1 MNIYIQYIENN
12 LKMKIL
18 PLFYILLI
26 LVSFTNE
33 YQYEFI
39 GEDEEDPVLQ
49 FNILGFLGGLLM
61 KGIKTISNPNFWIEK
76 LKTQAAKF
84 IQKQISNQIA
94 RAHKRVNNV
103 EEFANEVRECDRKIN
118 KDNNDKVMKI
128 RNEVGLPNVMDFCR
142 NNKQCGT
149 TIKNDYDY
157 LDIIIYKF
165 PPLPA
170 PSINDRWRTQG
181 DPTLIPRIG
190 GNNHINRS
198 NDPKY
203 LADVRKI
210 DEMMGIIKNM
220 EANLNRCMENPF
232 IV

>member
-1 MNIYIQYIENN
+1 
-12 LKMKIL
+12 MKIL
-18 PLFYILLI
+18 PLFYVLLI

-39 GEDEEDPVLQ
+39 SEDEEDPVLQ
-49 FNILGFLGGLLM
+49 FNILGFLAGLLRT
-61 KGIKTISNPNFWIEK
+61 GIRTISNPNFWVEQ
-76 LKTQAAKF
+76 LKKQAAKF
-84 IQKQISNQIA
+84 IKKQFTNMIE
-94 RAHKRVNNV
+94 RAHKRINNV

-128 RNEVGLPNVMDFCR
+128 RNEVGLPNVQEFCR

-149 TIKNDYDY
+149 TIKTDYDY

-165 PPLPA
+165 PPL
-170 PSINDRWRTQG
+170 SSRDIEKYMNQNTY
-181 DPTLIPRIG
+181 PRIG
-190 GNNHINRS
+190 NVIQHINRS

-210 DEMMGIIKNM
+210 DEMMKILKNM
-220 EANLNRCMENPF
+220 DENLHRCMDNPF

>member
-181 DPTLIPRIG
+181 DPTLIPRKG

-203 LADVRKI
+203 LADVRKV

-220 EANLNRCMENPF
+220 EANLNRCMEDPF

>member
-18 PLFYILLI
+18 PLFYVLLI

-39 GEDEEDPVLQ
+39 SEDEEDPVLQ

-103 EEFANEVRECDRKIN
+103 EEFANQVRECDRKIN

-165 PPLPA
+165 PPLSFRDIENYMAQHPYL
-170 PSINDRWRTQG
+170 NMG
-181 DPTLIPRIG
+181 KGIP
-190 GNNHINRS
+190 HINRS

-203 LADVRKI
+203 LADVRKV

-220 EANLNRCMENPF
+220 EANLNRCMEDPF

>member
-18 PLFYILLI
+18 PLFYVLLI

-39 GEDEEDPVLQ
+39 NEDEEDPVLQ

-84 IQKQISNQIA
+84 IQKQISNQIE

-103 EEFANEVRECDRKIN
+103 EEFANQLE
-118 KDNNDKVMKI
+118 
-128 RNEVGLPNVMDFCR
+128 NVIE
-142 NNKQCGT
+142 K
-149 TIKNDYDY
+149 
-157 LDIIIYKF
+157 
-165 PPLPA
+165 
-170 PSINDRWRTQG
+170 
-181 DPTLIPRIG
+181 
-190 GNNHINRS
+190 
-198 NDPKY
+198 
-203 LADVRKI
+203 
-210 DEMMGIIKNM
+210 
-220 EANLNRCMENPF
+220 
-232 IV
+232 

>member
-1 MNIYIQYIENN
+1 
-12 LKMKIL
+12 MKIL
-18 PLFYILLI
+18 PLFYVLLI

-39 GEDEEDPVLQ
+39 SEDEEDPVLQ
-49 FNILGFLGGLLM
+49 FNILGFLGGLLRQ
-61 KGIKTISNPNFWIEK
+61 GIRTISNPNFWVEK
-76 LKTQAAKF
+76 LKTQALKF
-84 IQKQISNQIA
+84 IQKQIRNQIE
-94 RAHKRVNNV
+94 RSHKRINNV

-128 RNEVGLPNVMDFCR
+128 RNEVGLPNVMEFCR

-149 TIKNDYDY
+149 TIKTDYDY

-170 PSINDRWRTQG
+170 PSINDRWRQQG
-181 DPTLIPRIG
+181 DPTMIPRIG
-190 GNNHINRS
+190 NGIIHHTNRS

-210 DEMMGIIKNM
+210 DEMMKILKNM
-220 EANLNRCMENPF
+220 DENLHRCMDNPF
-232 IV
+232 VV